1 MELNKQALAGVRV
14 ADFSMVWAG
23 PYAGE
28 LMGFLGAEIIK
39 IESRK
44 HVDQTRQ
51 GSITL
56 GEDYDGINGSPIFN
70 NANLNKKSV
79 SIDISTKEGAELAK
93 KIVAQ
98 SDIVIENMRPGKMAK
113 VGLGY
118 EDLKAVKP
126 DIIMISASGFGATG
140 PYAPYGGYAP
150 IFASIGGLAYLTGY
164 EDGEP
169 NTMSGVMDLRVG
181 TVSAF
186 AAMCALVR
194 KKKTGKGMYVDV
206 SSSECISSLIGSDLM
221 GYTMN
226 GVSPSRR
233 GNQDSI
239 MAPHQVYRCKGKDKW
254 VSIAVATDEEWKS
267 MCKVLGDPEWSKDEK
282 YADRYSRWTNRKELD
297 KHISEW
303 TKDYTDYEVMFMLQ
317 KEGVAA
323 MPSFSAG
330 EILGDPHTK
339 DRKMIQTVDHYML
352 GKKTVI
358 SPPWHFSETPATIRK
373 CAPKLGE
380 NNDEIFKGLLGMS
393 DEEYQKLQEEK
404 IIY

>member
-1 MELNKQALAGVRV
+1 MELKKGVLAGVKV

-23 PYAGE
+23 PYATE
-28 LMGFLGAEIIK
+28 LLGFMGAEVIK

-56 GEDYDGINGSPIFN
+56 GEDYDGVNGSPIFN
-70 NANLNKKSV
+70 NANLNKKSI
-79 SIDISTKEGAELAK
+79 SIDISTKEGAELARK
-93 KIVAQ
+93 VVAEC
-98 SDIVIENMRPGKMAK
+98 DIVMENMRPGKMAK
-113 VGLGY
+113 NGLGY

-126 DIIMISASGFGATG
+126 DIIMVAASGFGATG

-186 AAMCALVR
+186 AALAALIR
-194 KKKTGKGMYVDV
+194 KKKTGQGMYIDV
-206 SSSECISSLIGSDLM
+206 SSSECISSLIGDQLL
-221 GYTMN
+221 GYSMN
-226 GVSPSRR
+226 GVSPDRR

-254 VSIAVATDEEWKS
+254 VSIAVANEEEWQAFRKA
-267 MCKVLGDPEWSKDEK
+267 LGKPEWSRDEK
-282 YADRYSRWTNRKELD
+282 YKDQYSRWQNRKELD
-297 KHISEW
+297 EHISAW
-303 TKDYTDYEVMFMLQ
+303 TINYTDYEVMHMLQ

-339 DRKMIQTVDHYML
+339 DRKMIQTVDHYLL

-358 SPPWHFSETPATIRK
+358 SPPWKYSETPATIRK

-393 DEEYQKLQEEK
+393 DEEYDKLAEAK